1 METGGYVYILTTL
14 LAALLMAGCASPDTP
29 IPDDDPPACN
39 DLHISKAEG
48 LDPKSRTVGTVA
60 IGFVKKNG
68 KVETLINGVP
78 ADTKDWPAS
87 VYASAG
93 NSRCSA
99 TVVGERAVL
108 IAGHCV
114 SDKGRITFSAG
125 SNQYAATCT
134 HHPAYDGGNSTADWT
149 MCLIDRPVTG
159 IAFENIGVTA
169 KLAVGQTVR
178 LTGYGC
184 IRPGGGGGNDGIF
197 RTANSTVRSIPSGSS
212 YDTVTRGGGALCF
225 GDSGGSAYLE
235 GEDGSRVIFGVN
247 SRGDIQTES
256 YLSSTY
262 VPTFVDWLNDWAAK
276 NGNVRVCG
284 MHKDAV
290 GCRGGGSPP
299 VDRKFVVGS
308 KAACVEG
315 VVAPGFEAKKP
326 EIKESV
332 RRALNEFK
340 VKGN

>member
-1 METGGYVYILTTL
+1 MGGHVYILPAL
-14 LAALLMAGCASPDTP
+14 LAGLLLAGCASPDTP
-29 IPDDDPPACN
+29 KPDDDPPACN

-48 LDPKSRTVGTVA
+48 LDAKARTVGTVA

-68 KVETLINGVP
+68 RQQTLINGVP
-78 ADTKDWPAS
+78 ADPKDWPAS

-99 TVVGERAVL
+99 TVVGERSLL
-108 IAGHCV
+108 IAAHCV
-114 SDKGRITFSAG
+114 SDGRSVSFSAG
-125 SNQYAATCT
+125 SNQYSATCS
-134 HHPAYDGGNSTADWT
+134 HHPSYRGNSTADWA

-159 IAFENIGVTA
+159 IPFENIGVTA

-197 RTANSTVRSIPSGSS
+197 RTANSTVRSIPSGTN

-225 GDSGGSAYLE
+225 GDSGGAAYAE
-235 GEDGSRVIFGVN
+235 STDGSRVIFGVN
-247 SRGDIQTES
+247 SRGDIQVES

-262 VPTFVDWLNDWAAK
+262 VATFVDWLNDWAAR

-290 GCRGGGSPP
+290 GCRGGGTPP
-299 VDRKFVVGS
+299 IDRKFVVGS

-315 VVAPGFEAKKP
+315 VVAPGFEPKKD
-326 EIKESV
+326 EIKASI
-332 RRALNEFK
+332 RKALEQFK
-340 VKGN
+340 VKKGDE